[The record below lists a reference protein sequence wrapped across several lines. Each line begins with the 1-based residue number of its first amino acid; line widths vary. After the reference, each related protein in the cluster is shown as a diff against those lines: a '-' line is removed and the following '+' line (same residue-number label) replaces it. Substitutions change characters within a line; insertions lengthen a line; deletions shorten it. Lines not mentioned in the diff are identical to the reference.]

1 MYSTKPFKDEFV
13 LFNIYMPVSIIE
25 YFHQKVNNYVEYFQ
39 LCAGHVGERLTDA
52 GNLLFQDVSSYGI

>member
-1 MYSTKPFKDEFV
+1 
-13 LFNIYMPVSIIE
+13 MPVSIIE

-39 LCAGHVGERLTDA
+39 LCAGHVGEWLTDT